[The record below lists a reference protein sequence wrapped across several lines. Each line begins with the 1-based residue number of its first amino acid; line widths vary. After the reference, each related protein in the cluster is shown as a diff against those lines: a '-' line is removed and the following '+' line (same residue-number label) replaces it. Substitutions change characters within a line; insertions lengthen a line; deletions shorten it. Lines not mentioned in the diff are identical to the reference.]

1 MLNGYIMNEKNKKIL
16 FEKYKKNIDTLKK
29 QIEEVCEKTGR
40 SPGEIT
46 IIAATKYADAESADM
61 IRKLGVMDLG
71 ENRADELIKKN
82 LHTGK
87 EARWHFIGHLQRRKA
102 RDVVPLVEYIHSI
115 DSMKILEKVSSE
127 AEKCGKVQKVL
138 IEVNVS
144 GEKSRYGLD
153 MDNVVNFI
161 IKAEKIYNIELKG
174 LMTMAPYVDDM
185 EYIRRIFRQLR
196 KIKERICV
204 SGGLKSF
211 SELSMGMSNDFNIAI
226 EEGATMIRIGSNI
239 FK

>member
-1 MLNGYIMNEKNKKIL
+1 MIHGYIMNEKIL

-29 QIEEVCEKTGR
+29 QIKEICEKTGR

-46 IIAATKYADAESADM
+46 IIAATKYADAEGADI
-61 IRKLGVMDLG
+61 IRKLGIIDLG

-82 LHTGK
+82 MHTGK

-115 DSMKILEKVSSE
+115 DSMRILEKVGSE
-127 AEKCGKVQKVL
+127 AEKCGKIQKVL
-138 IEVNVS
+138 IEVNIS
-144 GEKSRYGLD
+144 GEESRYGLD

-185 EYIRRIFRQLR
+185 EYIRGIFRQLR
-196 KIKERICV
+196 KLKEKICA
-204 SGGLKSF
+204 SGDLKSF

>member
-1 MLNGYIMNEKNKKIL
+1 MNEKIL

-29 QIEEVCEKTGR
+29 QIKEICKKAGR
-40 SPGEIT
+40 DPGEIT
-46 IIAATKYADAESADM
+46 IIAATKYADAGGADM

-71 ENRADELIKKN
+71 ENRADELIKKKMY
-82 LHTGK
+82 TGK

-115 DSMKILEKVSSE
+115 DSMRILEKVSSE
-127 AEKCGKVQKVL
+127 AGKCGKIQKVL
-138 IEVNVS
+138 IEVNIS
-144 GEKSRYGLD
+144 GEGSRYGLD

-161 IKAEKIYNIELKG
+161 IEAEKIYNIELKG
-174 LMTMAPYVDDM
+174 LMTMAPYVNDM
-185 EYIRRIFRQLR
+185 EYIRSIFRQLR
-196 KIKERICV
+196 EVKEKICG

>member
-1 MLNGYIMNEKNKKIL
+1 MIHGYIMNEKIL

-29 QIEEVCEKTGR
+29 QIKEICEKTGR

-46 IIAATKYADAESADM
+46 IIAATKYADAEGADI
-61 IRKLGVMDLG
+61 IRKLGIIDLG

-82 LHTGK
+82 MHTGK

-115 DSMKILEKVSSE
+115 DSMRILEKVGSE
-127 AEKCGKVQKVL
+127 DEKCGKIQKVL
-138 IEVNVS
+138 IEVNMS
-144 GEKSRYGLD
+144 GEESRYVLD

-185 EYIRRIFRQLR
+185 EYIRGIFRQLR
-196 KIKERICV
+196 KLKEKICA